1 MHMQG
6 WTTDFIPKLT
16 SDALAAGYV
25 HETLP
30 TSGFD
35 AIQCSKD
42 LAQKEGIFTGISG
55 GGTFAAALQAS
66 ICASSPTRVRTAY
79 SSGNCRQYAVDSDPA
94 CCFVRFSACM

>member
-1 MHMQG
+1 MWRPHLLQG

-16 SDALAAGYV
+16 SDALNAGYV
-25 HETLP
+25 HETVP

-55 GGTFAAALQAS
+55 GGTFSIALQARTS
-66 ICASSPTRVRTAY
+66 LFATLVFLSPFL
-79 SSGNCRQYAVDSDPA
+79 SFSDA
-94 CCFVRFSACM
+94 DT